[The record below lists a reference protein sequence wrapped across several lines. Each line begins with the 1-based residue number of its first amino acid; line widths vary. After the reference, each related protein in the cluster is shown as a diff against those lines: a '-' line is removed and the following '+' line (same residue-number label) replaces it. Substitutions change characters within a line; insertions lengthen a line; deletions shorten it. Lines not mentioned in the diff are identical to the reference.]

1 MLKCKGRT
9 VIFTANEAL
18 ALKEGTAM
26 LELVY
31 LNLFDYLAR
40 PNGSEP
46 IALPDDFAVADAM
59 AEADKAASEQKI
71 EKAATG
77 G

>member
-1 MLKCKGRT
+1 
-9 VIFTANEAL
+9 
-18 ALKEGTAM
+18 M

-46 IALPDDFAVADAM
+46 IARPDDFSVAVAM
-59 AEADKAASEQKI
+59 AEADKVAI
-71 EKAATG
+71 EEIKRSAERALTRRAWRTRTEAQVEVPRPWM
-77 G
+77 

>member
-1 MLKCKGRT
+1 
-9 VIFTANEAL
+9 
-18 ALKEGTAM
+18 M

-46 IALPDDFAVADAM
+46 IARPDDFSVAVAM
-59 AEADKAASEQKI
+59 AEADKVAI
-71 EKAATG
+71 EEKTRSAERILKR
-77 G
+77 

>member
-1 MLKCKGRT
+1 
-9 VIFTANEAL
+9 
-18 ALKEGTAM
+18 M

-46 IALPDDFAVADAM
+46 IARPDDFSVAVAM
-59 AEADKAASEQKI
+59 AEADKVAI
-71 EKAATG
+71 EEKTKSAERTLTR
-77 G
+77 